1 MRATFS
7 FLLALAVLLISAGP
21 RLAAADDFI
30 ISFWCGPPSDDLD
43 ARYAEIAECNF
54 THAAFSCTG
63 NTPEQNRRIL
73 DACEK
78 HGLKFIPADGRIMSI
93 DPSHADFA
101 KNLDAVI
108 AEYSQ
113 HPALG
118 GYFITDEPAPG
129 DFPKLA
135 AINQHFLAKDPER
148 LPFINMLPN
157 YVPEAHIGGPY
168 EPFIEKYCVDVK
180 PKLLC
185 YDHYALMEGAI
196 ERPEYFENME
206 IIRRQGLK
214 HGIPIGFIF
223 QITPHF
229 GYRDPS
235 ETDLRWQVN
244 TALAYGC
251 RALFYFTY
259 FTPTDPNAN
268 FRNGILDAQGKRT
281 PHYDMAKRINAE
293 LKELAPELMQMTSTA
308 VYHTGEAPKGC
319 TALPADAPLQVTR
332 GGPLVIGLFKHND
345 GTPRA
350 IIVNRDLRN
359 ATKASVTWN
368 NGAAQFEL
376 ELPPGER
383 GVLTLE

>member
-1 MRATFS
+1 MTR
-7 FLLALAVLLISAGP
+7 LLAIALYCIGMAAPSAA
-21 RLAAADDFI
+21 RANDFI
-30 ISFWCGPPSDDLD
+30 ISFWCGPPAEGDLD

-54 THAAFSCTG
+54 THAAFSCSG
-63 NTPEQNRRIL
+63 NTSEQNKRIL
-73 DACEK
+73 DACAK
-78 HGLKFIPADGRIMSI
+78 HGLKSIPADGRILALE
-93 DPSHADFA
+93 PGHTDFA
-101 KNLDAVI
+101 MNLDAVI
-108 AEYSQ
+108 AEYSP

-129 DFPKLA
+129 AFPKLA

-157 YVPEAHIGGPY
+157 YVPETHIGGPY
-168 EPFIEKYCVDVK
+168 EPFIEKYCVEVM

-185 YDHYALMEGAI
+185 YDHYALMEGDQ

-223 QITPHF
+223 QTTPHF

-281 PHYDMAKRINAE
+281 PHYDMARRINAE
-293 LKELAPELMQMTSTA
+293 LKGLAPELMQMTSTA
-308 VYHTGEAPKGC
+308 VYHTGDVPKGC
-319 TALPADAPLQVTR
+319 IALPADAPLQVASS
-332 GGPLVIGLFKHND
+332 GPLVIGLFKHAD

-350 IIVNRDLRN
+350 IIVNRDLR
-359 ATKASVTWN
+359 KAAEAHANWN
-368 NGAAQFEL
+368 NGAAEFEL
-376 ELPPGER
+376 ELPAGER
-383 GVLTLE
+383 ALITLE